1 MDVATRFT
9 RGDIV
14 RASYSTQGLTAQRQ
28 YIVDEVVI
36 EPTPFGGF
44 TTYYLLDAKRTGKR
58 FRVGNGHLVLSKVE
72 PQQLTIR
79 ITDLVLF
86 ALSLDDVAMQQSLEV
101 EVIYGKTLNDVVG
114 GVEEIA
120 TVLHD
125 IHSRGWNDSGW
136 DQPKNWEYA
145 CRRAW
150 KNVVKQMQAQGYDV
164 RVAGPYKSVKLV
176 RTEA

>member
-1 MDVATRFT
+1 MDAATRFT

-14 RASYSTQGLTAQRQ
+14 RAAYTTQGLTAHRR
-28 YIVDEVVI
+28 YIVDEVVVD
-36 EPTPFGGF
+36 PTPFGGF
-44 TTYYLLDAKRTGKR
+44 TTYCLQDAKRTGKR

-79 ITDLVLF
+79 ITNLVLF

-101 EVIYGKTLNDVVG
+101 EVIYGKSMNEVVG

-150 KNVVKQMQAQGYDV
+150 KNVVKQVEAQGYDV
-164 RVAGPYKSVKLV
+164 RVVGSYKSVKLA
-176 RTEA
+176 RKEA